1 MHSQK
6 LRLTQLNQTHNYNYN
21 NHNKLKHHKYNDTQ
35 FRNSCDDI
43 NKNSHNIIKIKINDS
58 YVKLNNKRLSQSQ
71 SLSQYTSKKV
81 NRNRLDN

>member
-6 LRLTQLNQTHNYNYN
+6 LRLTQLNQTHNYNHN
-21 NHNKLKHHKYNDTQ
+21 NHNKLKHNKYNDTH

-58 YVKLNNKRLSQSQ
+58 YVKINNKRLSQSQ
-71 SLSQYTSKKV
+71 SLSQYTSKKA
-81 NRNRLDN
+81 NRNKLDN

>member
-6 LRLTQLNQTHNYNYN
+6 LRLTQLNQTHNYNHY
-21 NHNKLKHHKYNDTQ
+21 NHNKLKHHKYNDTY

-71 SLSQYTSKKV
+71 SLSQYTSKKA
-81 NRNRLDN
+81 NKNKLDN